1 MNNTQQTHDAQ
12 QILSSLRDHLA
23 RHDKPIAFFLSSLAF
38 PAISCGV
45 YGYPADQAAEV
56 AVAETQQ
63 VLDMQS
69 SIELV
74 LFVCFDPSVRM
85 AYEKVLGQESA
96 G

>member
-1 MNNTQQTHDAQ
+1 MHQG
-12 QILSSLRDHLA
+12 I
-23 RHDKPIAFFLSSLAF
+23 
-38 PAISCGV
+38 
-45 YGYPADQAAEV
+45 
-56 AVAETQQ
+56 AETQQ

-74 LFVCFDPSVRM
+74 LFVCFEPSVRM

>member
-1 MNNTQQTHDAQ
+1 M
-12 QILSSLRDHLA
+12 
-23 RHDKPIAFFLSSLAF
+23 
-38 PAISCGV
+38 

-74 LFVCFDPSVRM
+74 LFVCFEPSVRM